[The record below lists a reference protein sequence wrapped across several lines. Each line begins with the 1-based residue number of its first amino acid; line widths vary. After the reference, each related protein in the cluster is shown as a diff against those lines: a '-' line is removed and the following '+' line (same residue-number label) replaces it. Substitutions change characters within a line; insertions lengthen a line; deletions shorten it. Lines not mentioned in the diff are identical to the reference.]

1 MAEIRSGIRK
11 SKKRRRRII
20 RKLIPMLVA
29 LVLVSIVVLV
39 AFATGL
45 FEQLFYSN
53 TIADY
58 NEYFKLENENEAAI
72 LVGNEYLQDKAV
84 VQNGKFYISADVVKA
99 YFWDDFYF
107 DEREGCLLY
116 TGADST
122 EVMTAD
128 TGAFIFSKDQLYLN
142 ADYVQQ
148 YANIE
153 VEVWTEPAHV
163 EIKYKRDNIRVAD
176 ATRNTKARVQGGI
189 KSDVLTE
196 VNEGSTVEIIEPMET
211 WCKVKTADGFIG
223 YIENKCLSEY
233 REEESKEIAAPKA
246 LNITHTLRNHKI
258 ALGWHQVTN
267 MTANGLITSAIE
279 NTKGLNVI
287 SPTWFTLSDNEGN
300 IASIASSDYVN
311 TAHAAGLEVW
321 AVIDNFGEGIDSYE
335 VLSYTG
341 KRQLLINNLM
351 QEVLGKGI
359 DGINID
365 FETLDASCAGCFPQ
379 FIRELSIPCRQNG
392 IVLSVDNYVPKEY
405 TEFYNRAAQGRY
417 ADYVI
422 IMGYDEHY
430 AGSAESGSVA
440 SFDFVREG
448 IEKTLEDVPA
458 SQVINGIP
466 FYTRSWEEGAQIT
479 SNALS
484 MSQAQEFVRNHG
496 IELGWND
503 QCAQNYGE
511 TVENGVTYRIWMED
525 AQSLQVKLNLMQNNN
540 IAGVACWKL
549 GLETDDVWDLIAAYM
564 NN

>member
-84 VQNGKFYISADVVKA
+84 VKDSKFYISADVVKA

-153 VEVWTEPAHV
+153 VEVWTEPAHM